1 MWNHPR
7 GHVWN
12 VFVSIYPSYKGAEV
26 VGEINIDISEL
37 IINYIQKHKKIDV
50 LDECNYIVKY

>member
-1 MWNHPR
+1 MNNYR
-7 GHVWN
+7 ASN
-12 VFVSIYPSYKGAEV
+12 TSIYPSYKGAEV
-26 VGEINIDISEL
+26 VGEISIDISEL